1 MLTNFDMATLYKF
14 ITSDKIDKLDL
25 SISAFLA
32 LKTNLERIKGVYKAL
47 GETEQKYLMPSEEL
61 EEYNKEKQ
69 ELIKTYKDNDVVN
82 EVTKEDAL
90 KLLIEN
96 NKEVLEKRVE
106 AQKEWVEVL
115 NSDSSVELK
124 MIKHS
129 DIDWSETKLKAQD
142 FNALFIMIED
152 EEE

>member
-1 MLTNFDMATLYKF
+1 MATLYKF